1 MDAKTSS
8 LILTGSR
15 VGQILAD
22 RVQIDGSLMVNQGFE
37 AAGLVS
43 IAAASVRGTLEC
55 SGATFMN
62 AGFDQYSLMA
72 AGIRIGAEAFL
83 NGAAARGC
91 LSFYRADIRGDLD
104 LRRARIGDGAKAL
117 VGDYLT
123 AGGVSMS
130 DGFQAAG
137 EVRLAGARLA
147 GNLVCS
153 SGRFR
158 VPKGEAISAD
168 GLTVTGGV
176 FLSDGFS
183 ADGTVRLARA
193 RIGAGISVGPA
204 TFRLLPTA
212 SLTDIDERDCLL
224 LEGSRVDGNVF
235 LRQVITDGLIRVNG
249 ARIGGRLNIT
259 GSVFDGAGINGLMAE
274 RTIAEGGLQW
284 QDIRLTS
291 ETQLDL
297 GFSEVGILVD
307 DEGSWPANGNLYIDG
322 FTYTGLPIQSR
333 ADQGCAGSSAKV
345 RRPSSRSPTSN

>member
-1 MDAKTSS
+1 MTGQDSTLMAAAAARFPDLTSSETVLIERTAAGCDADYRSDDAADNCPSKAGSWGSSRTLRAQVVAWLCTNGVEVVRGLLGIKIWGARITGTLDLRGACIPIPLTLVYSSLETLLLMDAKTSS

-123 AGGVSMS
+123 AGGVSREEMGS
-130 DGFQAAG
+130 VVYCGIIHRWCGRCGLSFQEGCTTSSCGATRGRLSSETTGTARTIFAG
-137 EVRLAGARLA
+137 
-147 GNLVCS
+147 
-153 SGRFR
+153 
-158 VPKGEAISAD
+158 
-168 GLTVTGGV
+168 
-176 FLSDGFS
+176 
-183 ADGTVRLARA
+183 
-193 RIGAGISVGPA
+193 
-204 TFRLLPTA
+204 LPT
-212 SLTDIDERDCLL
+212 T
-224 LEGSRVDGNVF
+224 
-235 LRQVITDGLIRVNG
+235 
-249 ARIGGRLNIT
+249 GR
-259 GSVFDGAGINGLMAE
+259 SSSF
-274 RTIAEGGLQW
+274 
-284 QDIRLTS
+284 
-291 ETQLDL
+291 
-297 GFSEVGILVD
+297 GF
-307 DEGSWPANGNLYIDG
+307 
-322 FTYTGLPIQSR
+322 
-333 ADQGCAGSSAKV
+333 
-345 RRPSSRSPTSN
+345 